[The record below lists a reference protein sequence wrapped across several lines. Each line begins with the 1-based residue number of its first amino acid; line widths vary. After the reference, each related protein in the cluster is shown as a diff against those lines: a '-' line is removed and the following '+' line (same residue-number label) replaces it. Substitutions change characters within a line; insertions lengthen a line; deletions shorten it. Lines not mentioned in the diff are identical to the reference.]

1 MPSTVRI
8 AHTARIASKRLTPR
22 MRNIAKCRIAE
33 FAGWRAEDNCGEYET
48 DGPLH
53 ERASVAGR
61 WVGRTTF
68 RLAHRRICWKI
79 RSLCADGIGVMADDE
94 GRDGGSWK
102 WGIVSLRPDEDL
114 LHRIVD
120 NLIEVHSM
128 PSDFVSV
135 IQPTATKSS
144 EGSGEEAAARRPV
157 PVLPVRDTV
166 LFPHAVLPLTVGRDS
181 SIQLIQS
188 LGEEKTI
195 LVVAQRDARQDS
207 PQAADLHHIGTR
219 ATVHKVVKMPN
230 QSLFV
235 FTEGNERVRL
245 GEFAQLTPFMTAE
258 YEVIGDVE
266 PAESPEAEALQRNVV
281 GQFQQIVTSSPT
293 LSDDLQ
299 TIAINIDEPGRLA
312 DFIASSLP
320 FLTTTDK
327 QELLETPDIAARLE
341 RINKHLAKELEVQQL
356 RNKIQTEV
364 QDSVQSSQR
373 DYYLREQLKAI
384 QKELGDVDDTQKD
397 IAELKE
403 KIENAGMPEDV
414 KKDAL
419 KELGRLS
426 RMNPAAADYSLTRNY
441 VEWRA
446 VLPWSKTSAGEVDIL
461 KAKEILDADH
471 YGLKKVKD
479 RILDYL
485 SVRRLKPDMKGPI
498 LCFVGP
504 PGVGKT
510 SLGRSIA
517 RALDRKFSRIS
528 LGGMH
533 DEAEIRGHRRTYIGA
548 LPGQIIQ
555 HLKRVE
561 VKDPVFMLDEI
572 DKLGRDFRGDPASA
586 LLETLDPEQN
596 NTFRDNY
603 LDQPFDLSKVLFI
616 CTANQLDTIPGPLLD
631 RMEIIELTGY
641 TEEEK
646 VNIAI
651 KYLIPRQIKE
661 NGIKP
666 EQIEFPKESVHLIAR
681 HYTREAGVRKLE
693 QQIGTVCRKLA
704 RRIAEGA
711 TEKLVITPEIIH
723 EFLGGIKVR
732 VDTEIA
738 ERTKRAGVAV
748 GLAWTPAGGDV
759 LFIEANRMKGKGG
772 FTITGQIGDVMKESM
787 QAALTWVRSNAASLG
802 LDEDFTKDTDLHIH
816 VPAGAIPKDGPSAG
830 VTMATALVSLLTDTP
845 VHPLTAM
852 TGEIT
857 LSGNVLPVGG
867 IKEKFL
873 AAKRAGVR
881 DVILPTDCRQ
891 QVEEDLTPDQIEG
904 VTLHYATR
912 IEDVLAVALPKTPRE
927 KVLDEVVREEV
938 LHSAA

>member
-1 MPSTVRI
+1 
-8 AHTARIASKRLTPR
+8 
-22 MRNIAKCRIAE
+22 
-33 FAGWRAEDNCGEYET
+33 
-48 DGPLH
+48 
-53 ERASVAGR
+53 
-61 WVGRTTF
+61 
-68 RLAHRRICWKI
+68 
-79 RSLCADGIGVMADDE
+79 MANE
-94 GRDGGSWK
+94 
-102 WGIVSLRPDEDL
+102 
-114 LHRIVD
+114 
-120 NLIEVHSM
+120 
-128 PSDFVSV
+128 FVSV
-135 IQPTATKSS
+135 IKPTSKSAGT
-144 EGSGEEAAARRPV
+144 EGKGRAY

-166 LFPHAVLPLTVGRDS
+166 LFPHAVLPLTVGRES

-207 PQAADLHHIGTR
+207 PEGGDLHQVGTR

-235 FTEGNERVRL
+235 FTEGMERVRL
-245 GEFAQLTPFMTAE
+245 GEFDQTQPFLTANYSALDDLIP
-258 YEVIGDVE
+258 DR
-266 PAESPEAEALQRNVV
+266 SPEAEALQRNVLA
-281 GQFQQIVTSSPT
+281 QFQEIVTSSST

-299 TIAINIDEPGRLA
+299 TIALNIDEPSRLA
-312 DFIASSLP
+312 DFIAASLP
-320 FLTTTDK
+320 FLTTAEK
-327 QELLETPDIAARLE
+327 QELLETSNVKTRLE
-341 RINKHLAKELEVQQL
+341 MINSYLAKELGVQQL
-356 RNKIQTEV
+356 RNKIQSEV
-364 QDSVQSSQR
+364 QDSVQQSQR
-373 DYYLREQLKAI
+373 DFYLREQMKAI
-384 QKELGDVDDTQKD
+384 QKELGDLDETQKD
-397 IAELKE
+397 VADLKE
-403 KIENAGMPEDV
+403 KIEAAGMPEET

-419 KELGRLS
+419 KELARLA

-441 VEWRA
+441 VEWLA
-446 VLPWSKTSAGEVDIL
+446 VLPWSKSSSSEVDIK
-461 KAKEILDADH
+461 KAKEFLDEDH

-517 RALDRKFSRIS
+517 RALGRKFSRIS

-561 VKDPVFMLDEI
+561 VNDPVFMLDEI

-616 CTANQLDTIPGPLLD
+616 CTANQLDTIPAPLLD

-646 VNIAI
+646 VNIAER
-651 KYLIPRQIKE
+651 YLIPRQIKE
-661 NGIKP
+661 NGIEPK
-666 EQIEFPKESVHLIAR
+666 EGQEAIIEFPTASVGLIAR
-681 HYTREAGVRKLE
+681 HYTREAGVRRLE
-693 QQIGTVCRKLA
+693 QLIGTVCRKTA
-704 RRIAEGA
+704 RQVAEGR
-711 TEKLVITPEIIH
+711 TDKLIVTPEVIH

-759 LFIEANRMKGKGG
+759 LFIEANKMKGKGG
-772 FTITGQIGDVMKESM
+772 FTMTGQIGDVMKESM

-802 LDEDFTKDTDLHIH
+802 LDDDVLKDIDLHIH

-830 VTMATALVSLLTDTP
+830 VTMATALVSLLLDRP
-845 VHPLTAM
+845 IHPLLAM

-881 DVILPTDCRQ
+881 DVILPIDVKTN
-891 QVEEDLTPDQIEG
+891 VEEDLSADQIEG
-904 VTLHYATR
+904 VTIHYASR
-912 IEDVLAVALPKTPRE
+912 IEDVLDVALPKTIGE
-927 KVLDEVVREEV
+927 AAQDEEVREEV
-938 LHSAA
+938 LAAVE

>member
-1 MPSTVRI
+1 
-8 AHTARIASKRLTPR
+8 
-22 MRNIAKCRIAE
+22 
-33 FAGWRAEDNCGEYET
+33 
-48 DGPLH
+48 
-53 ERASVAGR
+53 
-61 WVGRTTF
+61 
-68 RLAHRRICWKI
+68 
-79 RSLCADGIGVMADDE
+79 MANE
-94 GRDGGSWK
+94 
-102 WGIVSLRPDEDL
+102 
-114 LHRIVD
+114 
-120 NLIEVHSM
+120 
-128 PSDFVSV
+128 FVSV
-135 IQPTATKSS
+135 IKPNPRGGPREGQ
-144 EGSGEEAAARRPV
+144 GSGQARSY

-166 LFPHAVLPLTVGRDS
+166 LFPHAVLPLTVGRES

-195 LVVAQRDARQDS
+195 LVVAQRDARQDV
-207 PQAADLHHIGTR
+207 PAGGDLHTIGTR

-235 FTEGNERVRL
+235 FTEGVERVRL
-245 GEFAQLTPFMTAE
+245 GAFTQDDPFLCAEF
-258 YEVIGDVE
+258 EVINE
-266 PAESPEAEALQRNVV
+266 LPLERSPEAEALQRNVLA
-281 GQFQQIVTSSPT
+281 QFQEIVTSSST

-299 TIAINIDEPGRLA
+299 TIALNIEEPARLA
-312 DFIASSLP
+312 DFIAASLP
-320 FLTTTDK
+320 FLTTAEK
-327 QELLETPDIAARLE
+327 QDLLETPDVKLRLE
-341 RINKHLAKELEVQQL
+341 RINGHLAKELGVQQL
-356 RNKIQTEV
+356 RNKIQSEV
-364 QDSVQSSQR
+364 QDSVQQSQR
-373 DYYLREQLKAI
+373 DFYLREQMKAI
-384 QKELGDVDDTQKD
+384 QKELGDLDETQKD
-397 IAELKE
+397 VAELKE
-403 KIENAGMPEDV
+403 KIEAAGMPDEV

-419 KELGRLS
+419 KELARLA

-441 VEWRA
+441 VEWLA
-446 VLPWSKTSAGEVDIL
+446 VLPWGKSTSGEVDIQ
-461 KAKEILDADH
+461 KAKEFLDEDH

-517 RALDRKFSRIS
+517 RALGRKFSRIS

-555 HLKRVE
+555 HLKRV
-561 VKDPVFMLDEI
+561 VVNDPVFMLDEI

-616 CTANQLDTIPGPLLD
+616 CTANQLDTIPAPLLD

-646 VNIAI
+646 VNIAER
-651 KYLIPRQIKE
+651 YLIPRQIKE
-661 NGIKP
+661 NGLK
-666 EQIEFPKESVHLIAR
+666 EGQIEFPTESVALIAR

-693 QQIGTVCRKLA
+693 QLIGTVCRKTARKVAEYVPVRSAGLSAPSADIGEAGREDSSLA
-704 RRIAEGA
+704 MP
-711 TEKLVITPEIIH
+711 KLVVTAEVVH

-738 ERTKRAGVAV
+738 ERTKRPGVAV

-772 FTITGQIGDVMKESM
+772 FTMTGQIGEVMQESM
-787 QAALTWVRSNAASLG
+787 QAALTWVRSNATLVG
-802 LDEDFTKDTDLHIH
+802 LDEDFTKEIDLHIH

-830 VTMATALVSLLTDTP
+830 VTMATTLVSLMTDRP

-857 LSGNVLPVGG
+857 LSGNVLPIGG
-867 IKEKFL
+867 VKEKFL
-873 AAKRAGVR
+873 AAKRAGVL
-881 DVILPTDCRQ
+881 DVIFPAENRQ
-891 QVEEDLTPDQIEG
+891 NVEEDLTADQIEG
-904 VTLHYATR
+904 VRIHYASC
-912 IEDVLAVALPKTPRE
+912 IEDVLAVALPKSIVEEKKDEAIRE
-927 KVLDEVVREEV
+927 TIIEHAEV
-938 LHSAA
+938 

>member
-1 MPSTVRI
+1 MP
-8 AHTARIASKRLTPR
+8 
-22 MRNIAKCRIAE
+22 N
-33 FAGWRAEDNCGEYET
+33 
-48 DGPLH
+48 
-53 ERASVAGR
+53 
-61 WVGRTTF
+61 
-68 RLAHRRICWKI
+68 
-79 RSLCADGIGVMADDE
+79 
-94 GRDGGSWK
+94 
-102 WGIVSLRPDEDL
+102 
-114 LHRIVD
+114 
-120 NLIEVHSM
+120 
-128 PSDFVSV
+128 DFVSV
-135 IQPTATKSS
+135 IQPKASKSG
-144 EGSGEEAAARRPV
+144 ETSGEETVGKRPI

-166 LFPHAVLPLTVGRDS
+166 LFPHAVLPLTVGRES
-181 SIQLIQS
+181 SKELIQS

-207 PQAADLHHIGTR
+207 PQGTDLYSIGTR

-245 GEFAQLTPFMTAE
+245 GEFSQLTPFMMAE
-258 YEVIGDVE
+258 AETIDEVE
-266 PAESPEAEALQRNVV
+266 PTASPEAEALQRNVV
-281 GQFQQIVTSSPT
+281 SQFQQIVTSSQT

-299 TIAINIDEPGRLA
+299 TIAINIEEPGRLA

-320 FLTTTDK
+320 FLTTTEK
-327 QELLETPDIAARLE
+327 QELLETPDISARLE
-341 RINKHLAKELEVQQL
+341 RINKYLAKELEVQQL
-356 RNKIQTEV
+356 RNKIQSEV
-364 QDSVQSSQR
+364 QDSVQQSQR
-373 DYYLREQLKAI
+373 DYYLREQMKAI
-384 QKELGDVDDTQKD
+384 QKELGDLDDSQKD

-403 KIENAGMPEDV
+403 KIENAGMPEEV

-419 KELGRLS
+419 KELSRLS
-426 RMNPAAADYSLTRNY
+426 RMNAMAADYSLTRNY
-441 VEWRA
+441 VEWLA
-446 VLPWSKTSAGEVDIL
+446 VLPWAKSSASEIDIV
-461 KAKEILDADH
+461 KAKEILDTDH
-471 YGLKKVKD
+471 YGLQKVKD

-517 RALDRKFSRIS
+517 RSLGRKFSRIS

-555 HLKRVE
+555 NLKRVE
-561 VKDPVFMLDEI
+561 TNDPVFMLDEI

-616 CTANQLDTIPGPLLD
+616 CTANQLDTVPAPLLD

-646 VNIAI
+646 VNIAER
-651 KYLIPRQIKE
+651 YLIPRQIKE
-661 NGIKP
+661 NGISP
-666 EQIEFPKESVHLIAR
+666 EMVEFPNASVHLISR

-693 QQIGTVCRKLA
+693 QLIGTVCRKVA
-704 RRIAEGA
+704 RRVAEGK
-711 TEKLVITPEIIH
+711 TEKVVITPEIVH

-802 LDEDFTKDTDLHIH
+802 LDEDFTKDSDLHIH

-881 DVILPTDCRQ
+881 DVIMPTECKQ
-891 QVEEDLTPDQIEG
+891 QVDEDLTPDQIEG
-904 VTLHYATR
+904 VTIHYASR
-912 IEDVLAVALPKTPRE
+912 IEEVLAVALPHTKRE
-927 KVLDEVVREEV
+927 AIHDEQVREEV
-938 LHSAA
+938 LQAVV

>member
-1 MPSTVRI
+1 MP
-8 AHTARIASKRLTPR
+8 
-22 MRNIAKCRIAE
+22 NE
-33 FAGWRAEDNCGEYET
+33 
-48 DGPLH
+48 
-53 ERASVAGR
+53 
-61 WVGRTTF
+61 
-68 RLAHRRICWKI
+68 
-79 RSLCADGIGVMADDE
+79 
-94 GRDGGSWK
+94 
-102 WGIVSLRPDEDL
+102 
-114 LHRIVD
+114 
-120 NLIEVHSM
+120 
-128 PSDFVSV
+128 FVSV
-135 IQPTATKSS
+135 IKPSEVKAGSDKGKSY
-144 EGSGEEAAARRPV
+144 

-166 LFPHAVLPLTVGRDS
+166 LFPHAVLPLTVGRES

-195 LVVAQRDARQDS
+195 LVVAQKDARQDVPDGS
-207 PQAADLHHIGTR
+207 DLHVIGTR

-235 FTEGNERVRL
+235 FTEGTERVKITNYS
-245 GEFAQLTPFMTAE
+245 QTQPFLMAE
-258 YEVIGDVE
+258 CEVLDE
-266 PAESPEAEALQRNVV
+266 ASPEASPEAEAMQRNVL
-281 GQFQQIVTSSPT
+281 GQFQEIVTSSST

-299 TIAINIDEPGRLA
+299 TIAINIEDASRLS

-320 FLTTTDK
+320 FLSTTEK
-327 QELLETPDIAARLE
+327 QELLETSDVKIRLE
-341 RINKHLAKELEVQQL
+341 KINSHLAKELEVQQL
-356 RNKIQTEV
+356 RNKIQSEV

-373 DYYLREQLKAI
+373 DYYLREQMKAI
-384 QKELGDVDDTQKD
+384 QKELGDQDDTQKD
-397 IAELKE
+397 IADLKE
-403 KIENAGMPEDV
+403 KIEAAGMPEET

-441 VEWRA
+441 VEWLA
-446 VLPWSKTSAGEVDIL
+446 VLPWSKSTAGEVDIL
-461 KAKEILDADH
+461 KAKDFLDEDH
-471 YGLKKVKD
+471 YGLTKVKD

-517 RALDRKFSRIS
+517 RALGRKFSRIS

-561 VKDPVFMLDEI
+561 VNDPVFMLDEI
-572 DKLGRDFRGDPASA
+572 DKLGRDFRGDPSSA

-616 CTANQLDTIPGPLLD
+616 CTANQLDPIPAPLLD

-646 VNIAI
+646 VNIAER
-651 KYLIPRQIKE
+651 YLVPRQIKE
-661 NGIKP
+661 NGLP
-666 EQIEFPKESVHLIAR
+666 ADMIEFPTASVGMIAR

-693 QQIGTVCRKLA
+693 QLIGTVCRKLA
-704 RRIAEGA
+704 RKVAEGR
-711 TEKLVITPEIIH
+711 TEKLIVTPEVVK

-732 VDTEIA
+732 VDTELA

-748 GLAWTPAGGDV
+748 GLAWTPVGGDV

-772 FTITGQIGDVMKESM
+772 FKMTGQIGDVMKESM
-787 QAALTWVRSNAASLG
+787 EAALTWVRSNAHSLG
-802 LDEDFTKDTDLHIH
+802 LDEDVLKDIDLHIH

-830 VTMATALVSLLTDTP
+830 VTMATALVSLLTDKP
-845 VHPLTAM
+845 VRPLLAM

-881 DVILPTDCRQ
+881 DVILPIDVKTN
-891 QVEEDLTPDQIEG
+891 VEEDLTADQVEG
-904 VTLHYATR
+904 VTIHYASR
-912 IEDVLAVALPKTPRE
+912 IEDVLAVALPKS
-927 KVLDEVVREEV
+927 VHDIVQDEELREEV
-938 LHSAA
+938 LAAVE

>member
-1 MPSTVRI
+1 
-8 AHTARIASKRLTPR
+8 
-22 MRNIAKCRIAE
+22 
-33 FAGWRAEDNCGEYET
+33 
-48 DGPLH
+48 
-53 ERASVAGR
+53 
-61 WVGRTTF
+61 
-68 RLAHRRICWKI
+68 
-79 RSLCADGIGVMADDE
+79 MANE
-94 GRDGGSWK
+94 
-102 WGIVSLRPDEDL
+102 
-114 LHRIVD
+114 
-120 NLIEVHSM
+120 
-128 PSDFVSV
+128 FVSV
-135 IQPTATKSS
+135 IKPGRKSVAG
-144 EGSGEEAAARRPV
+144 EGKAFSY

-166 LFPHAVLPLTVGRDS
+166 LFPHAVLPLTVGRES

-195 LVVAQRDARQDS
+195 LVVAQRDARQDA
-207 PQAADLHHIGTR
+207 PQGMDLHQIGTR

-235 FTEGNERVRL
+235 FTEGMERVRI
-245 GEFAQLTPFMTAE
+245 GEFGQVTPFLTAE
-258 YEVIGDVE
+258 YEPLEEITPE
-266 PAESPEAEALQRNVV
+266 KTAEAEALQRNVLA
-281 GQFQQIVTSSPT
+281 QFQEIVTSSST

-299 TIAINIDEPGRLA
+299 TIALNIEEPARLS
-312 DFIASSLP
+312 DFIAASLP
-320 FLTTTDK
+320 FLTTAEK
-327 QELLETPDIAARLE
+327 QELLETPDVTVRLE
-341 RINKHLAKELEVQQL
+341 RLNSHLAKELGVQQL
-356 RNKIQTEV
+356 RNKIQSEV
-364 QDSVQSSQR
+364 QDSVQQSQR
-373 DYYLREQLKAI
+373 DFYLREQMKAI
-384 QKELGDVDDTQKD
+384 QKELGDLDETQKD
-397 IAELKE
+397 VAELRE
-403 KIENAGMPEDV
+403 KIEAAGMTEEV

-419 KELGRLS
+419 KELNRLA

-441 VEWRA
+441 VEWLA
-446 VLPWSKTSAGEVDIL
+446 VLPWAKSSSGEVDIHN
-461 KAKEILDADH
+461 AQDVLDEDH

-517 RALDRKFSRIS
+517 RALGRKFSRIS

-561 VKDPVFMLDEI
+561 VNDPVFMLDEI

-616 CTANQLDTIPGPLLD
+616 CTANQLDTIPAPLLD

-646 VNIAI
+646 INIAER
-651 KYLIPRQIKE
+651 YLIPRQIKE
-661 NGIKP
+661 NGLTT
-666 EQIEFPKESVHLIAR
+666 EQIEFPTASVSRIAR

-693 QQIGTVCRKLA
+693 QLIGTVCRKTA
-704 RRIAEGA
+704 RKVAEGM
-711 TEKLVITPEIIH
+711 TEKLIVTPEVVH
-723 EFLGGIKVR
+723 EYLGGIKVR

-738 ERTKRAGVAV
+738 ERTKRPGVSV
-748 GLAWTPAGGDV
+748 GLAWTPVGGDV
-759 LFIEANRMKGKGG
+759 LFIEANKMKGKGG
-772 FTITGQIGDVMKESM
+772 VKMTGQLGDVMKESVD
-787 QAALTWVRSNAASLG
+787 AALTWVRSNATAIG
-802 LDEDFTKDTDLHIH
+802 LDEDVLKDIDLHVH
-816 VPAGAIPKDGPSAG
+816 VPAGAIQKDGPSAG
-830 VTMATALVSLLTDTP
+830 VAMATAIVSLLTNRP
-845 VHPLTAM
+845 VRPLLAM

-867 IKEKFL
+867 VKEKFL

-881 DVILPTDCRQ
+881 DVILPIDVKAN
-891 QVEEDLTPDQIEG
+891 VEEDLTAEQVDG
-904 VTLHYATR
+904 VTIHYASR
-912 IEDVLAVALPKTPRE
+912 IEDVLEIALPKTISEAVR
-927 KVLDEVVREEV
+927 DEAVREEV
-938 LHSAA
+938 LAVAE

>member
-1 MPSTVRI
+1 MNKELWPMTEMPGKV
-8 AHTARIASKRLTPR
+8 
-22 MRNIAKCRIAE
+22 
-33 FAGWRAEDNCGEYET
+33 
-48 DGPLH
+48 
-53 ERASVAGR
+53 ER
-61 WVGRTTF
+61 
-68 RLAHRRICWKI
+68 
-79 RSLCADGIGVMADDE
+79 E
-94 GRDGGSWK
+94 GK
-102 WGIVSLRPDEDL
+102 WGLRPKEDL

-135 IQPTATKSS
+135 IQPTAAKNS
-144 EGSGEEAAARRPV
+144 EGAGAEVSGRRPA

-166 LFPHAVLPLTVGRDS
+166 LFPHAVLPLTVGRES

-195 LVVAQRDARQDS
+195 LVVAQRDARLDS
-207 PQAADLHHIGTR
+207 PQAADLYAVGTR

-235 FTEGNERVRL
+235 FTEGNERVHL

-258 YEVIGDVE
+258 YESIPDVE
-266 PAESPEAEALQRNVV
+266 PQPSPEAEALQRNVV
-281 GQFQQIVTSSPT
+281 SQFQQIVTSSPT

-327 QELLETPDIAARLE
+327 QELLETPDVSARLE

-384 QKELGDVDDTQKD
+384 QKELGDQDDTQKD
-397 IAELKE
+397 IADLKE
-403 KIENAGMPEDV
+403 KIETAGMPDEV

-441 VEWRA
+441 VEWLA
-446 VLPWSKTSAGEVDIL
+446 VLPWSKTSSGEVDIL
-461 KAKEILDADH
+461 KAKEILDEDH

-517 RALDRKFSRIS
+517 RALGRKFSRIS

-651 KYLIPRQIKE
+651 KYLIPRQTKE
-661 NGIKP
+661 NGITA
-666 EQIEFPKESVHLIAR
+666 EQVEFPKDSVHLIAR

-693 QQIGTVCRKLA
+693 QQIGTVCRKVA
-704 RRIAEGA
+704 RRIAEGHP
-711 TEKLVITPEIIH
+711 EKIVITPEIVH

-830 VTMATALVSLLTDTP
+830 VTMATALVSLLTNTP

-881 DVILPTDCRQ
+881 DVILPTDCKQ
-891 QVEEDLTPDQIEG
+891 QVDEDLSPDQTEG
-904 VTLHYATR
+904 VTIHYASR
-912 IEDVLAVALPKTPRE
+912 IEEVLAVALPTSPLE
-927 KVLDEVVREEV
+927 KVKDEVVREEV
-938 LHSAA
+938 IHAGV

>member
-1 MPSTVRI
+1 MP
-8 AHTARIASKRLTPR
+8 
-22 MRNIAKCRIAE
+22 N
-33 FAGWRAEDNCGEYET
+33 
-48 DGPLH
+48 
-53 ERASVAGR
+53 
-61 WVGRTTF
+61 
-68 RLAHRRICWKI
+68 
-79 RSLCADGIGVMADDE
+79 
-94 GRDGGSWK
+94 
-102 WGIVSLRPDEDL
+102 
-114 LHRIVD
+114 
-120 NLIEVHSM
+120 
-128 PSDFVSV
+128 DFVSV
-135 IQPTATKSS
+135 IQPKASK
-144 EGSGEEAAARRPV
+144 SGETAGEQPV
-157 PVLPVRDTV
+157 AKAPIPVLPVRDTV
-166 LFPHAVLPLTVGRDS
+166 LFPHAVLPLTVGRES

-195 LVVAQRDARQDS
+195 LVVAQRDARQDA
-207 PQAADLHHIGTR
+207 PQGADLYAIGTR

-235 FTEGNERVRL
+235 FTEGNERVHL
-245 GEFAQLTPFMTAE
+245 GEFSQLTPFMTADCE
-258 YEVIGDVE
+258 TIEEIE
-266 PAESPEAEALQRNVV
+266 PAVSPEAEALLRNVV
-281 GQFQQIVTSSPT
+281 SQFQQIVTSSPT

-299 TIAINIDEPGRLA
+299 TIAINIEEPGRLA

-327 QELLETPDIAARLE
+327 QELLETPDVSARLE

-356 RNKIQTEV
+356 RNKIQSEV
-364 QDSVQSSQR
+364 QDSVQQSQR
-373 DYYLREQLKAI
+373 DYYLREQMKAI
-384 QKELGDVDDTQKD
+384 QKELGDLDDSQKD
-397 IAELKE
+397 IADLKE
-403 KIENAGMPEDV
+403 KIENAGMPEEV

-426 RMNPAAADYSLTRNY
+426 RMNAMAADYSLTRNY
-441 VEWRA
+441 VEWLA
-446 VLPWSKTSAGEVDIL
+446 VLPWAKSSASEIDIL
-461 KAKEILDADH
+461 KAKEILDTDH
-471 YGLKKVKD
+471 YGLQKVKD

-517 RALDRKFSRIS
+517 RALGRKFSRIS

-555 HLKRVE
+555 NLKRVE
-561 VKDPVFMLDEI
+561 TNDPVFMLDEI

-616 CTANQLDTIPGPLLD
+616 CTANQLDTVPAPLLD

-646 VNIAI
+646 VNIAER
-651 KYLIPRQIKE
+651 YLIPRQIKE
-661 NGIKP
+661 NGIDP
-666 EQIEFPKESVHLIAR
+666 AMIEFPTESVHLISR

-693 QQIGTVCRKLA
+693 QLIGTVCRKLA
-704 RRIAEGA
+704 RRVAEGK
-711 TEKLVITPEIIH
+711 TEKLVITPEIVH

-738 ERTKRAGVAV
+738 ERTKRPGVAV
-748 GLAWTPAGGDV
+748 GLAWTPAGGDI

-802 LDEDFTKDTDLHIH
+802 LDEDFTKDSDLHIH

-845 VHPLTAM
+845 IHPLTAM

-881 DVILPTDCRQ
+881 DVIMPTECKQ
-891 QVEEDLTPDQIEG
+891 QVDEDLTPDQIEG
-904 VTLHYATR
+904 IKIHYASR
-912 IEDVLAVALPKTPRE
+912 IEDVLAVALPKSKLE
-927 KVLDEVVREEV
+927 VAQDEQLREEV
-938 LHSAA
+938 LQEAV

>member
-1 MPSTVRI
+1 
-8 AHTARIASKRLTPR
+8 
-22 MRNIAKCRIAE
+22 
-33 FAGWRAEDNCGEYET
+33 
-48 DGPLH
+48 
-53 ERASVAGR
+53 
-61 WVGRTTF
+61 
-68 RLAHRRICWKI
+68 
-79 RSLCADGIGVMADDE
+79 MANE
-94 GRDGGSWK
+94 
-102 WGIVSLRPDEDL
+102 
-114 LHRIVD
+114 
-120 NLIEVHSM
+120 
-128 PSDFVSV
+128 FVSV
-135 IQPTATKSS
+135 IKPTATKSS
-144 EGSGEEAAARRPV
+144 NGEGHSY
-157 PVLPVRDTV
+157 PVLPVRETV
-166 LFPHAVLPLTVGRDS
+166 LFPHAVLPLTVGRAS

-195 LVVAQRDARQDS
+195 LVVAQKDARQDQ
-207 PQAADLHHIGTR
+207 PEGGDLYEIGTR

-235 FTEGNERVRL
+235 FTEGTERVRIT
-245 GEFAQLTPFMTAE
+245 GFTQTEPFMTAQC
-258 YEVIGDVE
+258 E
-266 PAESPEAEALQRNVV
+266 PIDELDPEESPEAEALQRNVL
-281 GQFQQIVTSSPT
+281 GQFQTIVTSSST

-299 TIAINIDEPGRLA
+299 TIAINIDDPSRLA

-320 FLTTTDK
+320 FLSTTDK
-327 QELLETPDIAARLE
+327 QELLETPDVKTRLE
-341 RINKHLAKELEVQQL
+341 KLNNSLAKELEVQQL
-356 RNKIQTEV
+356 RNKIQSEV
-364 QDSVQSSQR
+364 QDSVQQSQR
-373 DYYLREQLKAI
+373 DYYLREQMKAI
-384 QKELGDVDDTQKD
+384 QKELGDQDDTQKD
-397 IAELKE
+397 IADLKE
-403 KIENAGMPEDV
+403 KIEAAGMTEEV

-441 VEWRA
+441 VEWLA
-446 VLPWSKTSAGEVDIL
+446 VLPWSKGSAGEVDIK
-461 KAKEILDADH
+461 KAGEILDEDH

-517 RALDRKFSRIS
+517 RALGRKFSRIS

-561 VKDPVFMLDEI
+561 VNDPVFMLDEI
-572 DKLGRDFRGDPASA
+572 DKLGRDFRGDPSSA

-616 CTANQLDTIPGPLLD
+616 CTANQLDPIPAPLLD

-646 VNIAI
+646 VNIAER
-651 KYLIPRQIKE
+651 YLIPRQVKE
-661 NGIKP
+661 NGLP
-666 EQIEFPKESVHLIAR
+666 AEMIEFPTESVGLIAR
-681 HYTREAGVRKLE
+681 HYTREAGVRRLE
-693 QQIGTVCRKLA
+693 QLIGTVCRKLA
-704 RRIAEGA
+704 RKVAEGR

-723 EFLGGIKVR
+723 EMLGGIKVR

-738 ERTKRAGVAV
+738 ERTKRPGVAV
-748 GLAWTPAGGDV
+748 GLAWTPAGGDI
-759 LFIEANRMKGKGG
+759 LFIEANKMKGKGG
-772 FTITGQIGDVMKESM
+772 INMTGQLGDVMKESV
-787 QAALTWVRSNAASLG
+787 QAALTWVRSNATSLG
-802 LDEDFTKDTDLHIH
+802 LDEDVLKDIDLHVH

-830 VTMATALVSLLTDTP
+830 VTMATAIVSLLTGKP
-845 VHPLTAM
+845 IRPLLAM

-881 DVILPTDCRQ
+881 DVILPIDVKTN
-891 QVEEDLTPDQIEG
+891 VEEDLTADQIDG
-904 VTLHYATR
+904 VTIHYASR
-912 IEDVLAVALPKTPRE
+912 IEDVLAVALPKTVE
-927 KVLDEVVREEV
+927 DIVVDEEVREEV
-938 LHSAA
+938 LAAAE

>member
-1 MPSTVRI
+1 
-8 AHTARIASKRLTPR
+8 
-22 MRNIAKCRIAE
+22 
-33 FAGWRAEDNCGEYET
+33 
-48 DGPLH
+48 
-53 ERASVAGR
+53 
-61 WVGRTTF
+61 VGR
-68 RLAHRRICWKI
+68 
-79 RSLCADGIGVMADDE
+79 E
-94 GRDGGSWK
+94 
-102 WGIVSLRPDEDL
+102 
-114 LHRIVD
+114 
-120 NLIEVHSM
+120 
-128 PSDFVSV
+128 
-135 IQPTATKSS
+135 
-144 EGSGEEAAARRPV
+144 
-157 PVLPVRDTV
+157 
-166 LFPHAVLPLTVGRDS
+166 S

-207 PQAADLHHIGTR
+207 PEGGDLHMVGTR

-235 FTEGNERVRL
+235 FTEGMERVKL
-245 GEFAQLTPFMTAE
+245 GEFDQTQPFLTATYSPLEDAPQ
-258 YEVIGDVE
+258 DH
-266 PAESPEAEALQRNVV
+266 SPEAEALQRNVLA
-281 GQFQQIVTSSPT
+281 QFQEVVTSSST

-299 TIAINIDEPGRLA
+299 TIALNIEEPSRLA
-312 DFIASSLP
+312 DFIAASLP
-320 FLTTTDK
+320 FLTTAEK
-327 QELLETPDIAARLE
+327 QELLETSDVKLRLE
-341 RINKHLAKELEVQQL
+341 KINSHLAKELGVQQL
-356 RNKIQTEV
+356 RNKIQSEV
-364 QDSVQSSQR
+364 QDSVQQSQR
-373 DYYLREQLKAI
+373 DFYLREQMKAI
-384 QKELGDVDDTQKD
+384 QKELGDLDETQKD
-397 IAELKE
+397 VADLKE
-403 KIENAGMPEDV
+403 KIEAAGMPEET

-419 KELGRLS
+419 KELARLA

-441 VEWRA
+441 VEWLA
-446 VLPWSKTSAGEVDIL
+446 VLPWSKSSSGEVDIK
-461 KAKEILDADH
+461 KAQGVLDEDH

-517 RALDRKFSRIS
+517 RALGRKFSRIS

-561 VKDPVFMLDEI
+561 VNDPVFMLDEI

-616 CTANQLDTIPGPLLD
+616 CTANQLDTIPAPLID

-646 VNIAI
+646 VNIAER
-651 KYLIPRQIKE
+651 YLIPRQIKE
-661 NGIKP
+661 NGIDVQEGQEP
-666 EQIEFPKESVHLIAR
+666 LIEFPTETVSLIAR
-681 HYTREAGVRKLE
+681 HYTREAGVRRLE
-693 QQIGTVCRKLA
+693 QLIGTVCRKTA
-704 RRIAEGA
+704 RQVAEGR
-711 TEKLVITPEIIH
+711 TEKIVVTPEVIH

-738 ERTKRAGVAV
+738 ERTKRPGVAV

-759 LFIEANRMKGKGG
+759 LFIEANKMKGKGG
-772 FTITGQIGDVMKESM
+772 FTMTGQIGDVMKESM
-787 QAALTWVRSNAASLG
+787 QAALTWVRSNALSLG
-802 LDEDFTKDTDLHIH
+802 LDDDVLKDIDLHIH

-830 VTMATALVSLLTDTP
+830 VTMATALVSLLLDRP
-845 VHPLTAM
+845 IHPLLAM

-881 DVILPTDCRQ
+881 DVILPIDVKTN
-891 QVEEDLTPDQIEG
+891 VEEDLSPEQIEG
-904 VTLHYATR
+904 VTIHYASR
-912 IEDVLAVALPKTPRE
+912 IEDVLDIALPKTVGE
-927 KVLDEVVREEV
+927 AVQDEEVREEV
-938 LHSAA
+938 LSATE